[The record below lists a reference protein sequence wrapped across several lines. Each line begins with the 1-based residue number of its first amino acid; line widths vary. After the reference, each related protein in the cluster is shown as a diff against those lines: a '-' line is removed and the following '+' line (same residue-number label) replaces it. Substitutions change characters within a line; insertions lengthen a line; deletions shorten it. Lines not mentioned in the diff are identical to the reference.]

1 MVLWDLDLISILLF
15 FFWNLRMR
23 FSPSF
28 EQFPQQ
34 HSNIRLCVKRNKM
47 VFLSQNYDF
56 LELKLFM
63 NKHVNDIG
71 SGASSLFIYM
81 CK

>member
-1 MVLWDLDLISILLF
+1 
-15 FFWNLRMR
+15 
-23 FSPSF
+23 
-28 EQFPQQ
+28 
-34 HSNIRLCVKRNKM
+34 M